1 MNKERNSQLKI
12 RENLQWINCAKAIA
26 IIAVLVDHSMGI
38 LYTDYRIQAA
48 TDWDV
53 AVFILVS
60 GITSY
65 MSNSRSNLKWGKAY
79 LKSVKKI
86 LEAYLICSAICL
98 VIKTHGFDLKTYI
111 YQLVHFIAAFPLYF
125 VALYLQLMLA
135 SRPIFNL
142 LQKCPRNGKGY
153 MQEGIL
159 LCVISGIASL
169 TTNHT
174 QILDIYYGG
183 GKVLGGTNLI
193 IFYLGMLMAKHE
205 WFVKESRIK
214 SVLIWVFSSI
224 GWLLWWKNIFLI
236 RNVID
241 RKMIWFGSG
250 YDIPNVAIG
259 GFSILTLLVVYATC
273 KILEMSDATKKI
285 IIMFSWL
292 GEHTLYIFMLHATIL
307 YFCIMPYL
315 IIENIWLKRIV
326 YMVLMI
332 IVPLMVEYAIN
343 VLIKKMIM
351 LVQRVKNQ
359 QKKS

>member
-1 MNKERNSQLKI
+1 MNKERKCQSEK
-12 RENLQWINCAKAIA
+12 RENLQWINCVKAIA

-65 MSNSRSNLKWGKAY
+65 MSNLRSNLKWGKAY

-86 LEAYLICSAICL
+86 LGAYLICSAMCL
-98 VIKTHGFDLKTYI
+98 VIKTQGFDLKTYV

-135 SRPIFNL
+135 SRPLFNIL
-142 LQKCPRNGKGY
+142 KKCPRNGKGY
-153 MQEGIL
+153 IQEGIL
-159 LCVISGIASL
+159 LFIVCSIASL
-169 TTNHT
+169 TTNYT

-205 WFVKESRIK
+205 LFVKESKKK
-214 SVLIWVFSSI
+214 SVIIWLVSSV
-224 GWLLWWKNIFLI
+224 GWFFWWKNINFI
-236 RNVID
+236 RDVID
-241 RKMIWFGSG
+241 RKMVWFGSG

-259 GFSILTLLVVYATC
+259 GFSILTLLVIYGTC
-273 KILEMSDATKKI
+273 KILEMSDITKRI
-285 IIMFSWL
+285 VGMFSWL

-307 YFCIMPYL
+307 YFCIIPYL

-326 YMVLMI
+326 YMVLMVVI
-332 IVPLMVEYAIN
+332 PLVIEYAIN
-343 VLIKKMIM
+343 VLVKKIIM
-351 LVQRVKNQ
+351 LGKRIKNGIREE
-359 QKKS
+359 